1 MEEESLEVQTL
12 PVKREVVS
20 VMNAVSFD
28 LKQFYPS
35 YNSNVS
41 SCKRCLK
48 ERSKGNNRWKQK
60 SKRKDRCSK
69 ANTPIVI
76 PLKDTLKAALNR
88 KQRSLAETILL
99 RAKKDST
106 DTDSKSSESD
116 AQDEIVSPKEIKTK
130 KDVKN
135 LSALIS
141 VLEKSHQKQ
150 TFSAPS
156 NLVKNS
162 KKSYSKFVANYV
174 LNNSYM
180 SPDNGDK
187 PRSIV
192 ECDNVDLIC
201 NDLNSSEKSSITEE
215 SESDNGSVISSSEIQ
230 SDSDASSTQL
240 ETTES
245 EFTKEELE
253 QLARYTTGCPLI
265 RYDCPPADCPQCQS
279 DLANLQYYC
288 STLDNQEAVTKPQTT
303 EVRISEAEDEMN
315 ETEDETRQEFL
326 ENVTNSA
333 LSRKRNPPN
342 ESTNADKS
350 VQAKKQLLDIDIAK
364 IKSKAGTYHYP
375 DSVFI
380 DLTDTDVTFTVFY
393 NHDYPYHTNDSYYAT
408 SQSTYPLLSSTTMS
422 SYLAMSPYWYWPY
435 LYPPYLS
442 TPLYMPADTSSIP
455 RHLMIPPEE
464 LRSCKYRLY
473 DHICHSRL

>member
-1 MEEESLEVQTL
+1 MEKDIVVQ
-12 PVKREVVS
+12 PVPTKREVVS
-20 VMNAVSFD
+20 VMDAVSFD

-48 ERSKGNNRWKQK
+48 ERSKVNNRWRQK
-60 SKRKDRCSK
+60 SKKKEKLNK

-88 KQRSLAETILL
+88 KQRSLADSLL

-106 DTDSKSSESD
+106 DTESD
-116 AQDEIVSPKEIKTK
+116 AQEDSVSPKEIKTK

-141 VLEKSHQKQ
+141 VLEKSHQKD
-150 TFSAPS
+150 TYSATT

-174 LNNSYM
+174 LNNSYLL
-180 SPDNGDK
+180 SDTSDK

-201 NDLNSSEKSSITEE
+201 NDLNSSEKSSVTEE

-230 SDSDASSTQL
+230 SDSDLSSTHQ
-240 ETTES
+240 ETPES

-265 RYDCPPADCPQCQS
+265 RYDCPPAECPQCQS
-279 DLANLQYYC
+279 DLYQMQYYC
-288 STLDNQEAVTKPQTT
+288 NTLGSEESTKSSDGSETKTSQIT
-303 EVRISEAEDEMN
+303 ISEQDQVESSSEITHLN
-315 ETEDETRQEFL
+315 TPEFHGNSTE
-326 ENVTNSA
+326 SA
-333 LSRKRNPPN
+333 VISRKRNPPN
-342 ESTNADKS
+342 DHSSNDKNAHT
-350 VQAKKQLLDIDIAK
+350 KKQLLDIDIAK
-364 IKSKAGTYHYP
+364 KENKSGTYLYP

-380 DLTDTDVTFTVFY
+380 DLTDTDVTFTVYY
-393 NHDYPYHTNDSYYAT
+393 NHNYPYSDQTNDYSYAT
-408 SQSTYPLLSSTTMS
+408 SQSTYPLMSFSSTTMS
-422 SYLAMSPYWYWPY
+422 YMAMSPYWYWPY
-435 LYPPYLS
+435 LYPPMYNLS
-442 TPLYMPADTSSIP
+442 SPLYMPADTSSIP
-455 RHLMIPPEE
+455 KTLMIPPEE
-464 LRSCKYRLY
+464 LRSCK
-473 DHICHSRL
+473 

>member
-1 MEEESLEVQTL
+1 MDMLTMEKEIDETP

-35 YNSNVS
+35 YNTNVS

-60 SKRKDRCSK
+60 SKRKDRCNK

-76 PLKDTLKAALNR
+76 PFKDTLKAALNR
-88 KQRSLAETILL
+88 KQKSLAETL
-99 RAKKDST
+99 RAKKDSM

-116 AQDEIVSPKEIKTK
+116 AQDDVVSPKEIKTK

-162 KKSYSKFVANYV
+162 KKSYSKFVVNYV

-180 SPDNGDK
+180 THDNGDK

-240 ETTES
+240 ETPES

-288 STLDNQEAVTKPQTT
+288 NTLDQSSAKPHT
-303 EVRISEAEDEMN
+303 EVRISDIPQDEDEAS
-315 ETEDETRQEFL
+315 ETIEEPTPEFQEHA
-326 ENVTNSA
+326 TDSA
-333 LSRKRNPPN
+333 LSRKRNPQSD
-342 ESTNADKS
+342 STSSDNSAQS
-350 VQAKKQLLDIDIAK
+350 KKQLLDIDIAK
-364 IKSKAGTYHYP
+364 RKNKSGTYHYP

-380 DLTDTDVTFTVFY
+380 DLTDTDVTFTVYY

-408 SQSTYPLLSSTTMS
+408 SQSTYPLLSYSSTTMS

-442 TPLYMPADTSSIP
+442 SSLYMPADTSSIP

-464 LRSCKYRLY
+464 LRSCKYRL
-473 DHICHSRL
+473 LGKTV